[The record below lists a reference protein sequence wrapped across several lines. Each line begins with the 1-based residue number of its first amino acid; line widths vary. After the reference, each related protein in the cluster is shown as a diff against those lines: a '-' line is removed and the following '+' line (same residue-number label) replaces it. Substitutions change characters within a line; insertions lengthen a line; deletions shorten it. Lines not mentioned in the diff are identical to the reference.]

1 MDVAFSRNSNGKLVF
16 APDSTGSPY
25 LDDRGVYA
33 VFATLAAAKGRY
45 GWDSTVGTFFSKLTK
60 DGRLTSTKLSS
71 AATDAF
77 EQCRQ
82 DGLIAPGATALP
94 ERIDAGKWALLL
106 RWKTP
111 SGAAV
116 AERGAV

>member
-1 MDVAFSRNSNGKLVF
+1 MDVAFKVGPSGKLVF
-16 APDSTGSPY
+16 DLDATGSPY

-33 VFATLAAAKGRY
+33 VFATLAAERGRY
-45 GWDSTVGTFFSKLTK
+45 GWDATVGTFFNRIQK

-71 AATDAF
+71 AATDAL

-82 DGLIAPGATALP
+82 DGLIAPGATSLP
-94 ERIDAGKWALLL
+94 ERADAGKWALML

-111 SGAAV
+111 SGASV
-116 AERGAV
+116 TERRSV